1 MKKLF
6 AFVLASLMLFATAC
20 NVEPE
25 NDTPLVSKDDQN
37 VGELPVFNDPEK
49 ITWLL
54 NERTI
59 TLPDGTVT
67 NYSKFEYDEVGNV
80 LSYYFEDRLSTYKMI
95 NEYNEMGYTEK
106 EYSYVNGEEDLVTE
120 FFYDE
125 NSNVIKILE
134 TLDGQT
140 LGYYKEYDENNRL
153 IYQTFTLE
161 KSSTER
167 ETLKSEA
174 YAYNDNGRLIE
185 QIDYDANGNVTMHF
199 YEIYDEQGRMIHRY
213 SDDDQNTQSGFDYY
227 YSTDENGNTV
237 MSTKL
242 RDHAAVISEE
252 TTDKNGKEI
261 KWVSYNDK
269 GKAEAIRETVY
280 NENGDEIF
288 CSYDYLPDRIDNEY
302 TCTTEYD
309 ERGNIKLTRVVT
321 INEGI
326 ESVTETTYNGDQRI
340 EKITIDGE
348 LYSTTTYTL
357 SDQQGYYT
365 SYLYVDAEETV
376 ENKYTLDENLNV
388 IRVETYTNGELT
400 NIETLSWIGCKN
412 YNPYIQKY

>member
-20 NVEPE
+20 NIEPD

-37 VGELPVFNDPEK
+37 SGELPVFNDPEK

-54 NERTI
+54 SERTN

-67 NYSKFEYDEVGNV
+67 EYSEYEYDEIGNV
-80 LSYYFEDRLSTYKMI
+80 LSYYSEDRFSTYKMV
-95 NEYNEMGYTEK
+95 NEYNDLGYTEK
-106 EYSYVNGEEDLVTE
+106 EYTYINGEENLVVE
-120 FFYDE
+120 FFYDD

-134 TLDGQT
+134 TLDGKT
-140 LGYYKEYDENNRL
+140 LGYYKEYDENNRM

-161 KSSTER
+161 TGPNES
-167 ETLKSEA
+167 ETLRSEA
-174 YAYNDNGRLIE
+174 YVYNDNGRLIE
-185 QIDYDANGNVTMHF
+185 QIDYDADGNVTMHF
-199 YEIYDEQGRMIHRY
+199 YEIYDEQGRIIHRY

-252 TTDKNGKEI
+252 TTDKNGNEI
-261 KWVSYNDK
+261 KCISYNDK
-269 GKAEAIRETVY
+269 GKVEAIRETVY

-326 ESVTETTYNGDQRI
+326 ESITETTYNGSQRI
-340 EKITIDGE
+340 EKIIIDGE
-348 LYSTTTYTL
+348 LYSTVTYTL

-365 SYLYVDAEETV
+365 SYLYVDAEKTI
-376 ENKYTLDENLNV
+376 ENNYTLDENLNV

-412 YNPYIQKY
+412 YNPYIHKY